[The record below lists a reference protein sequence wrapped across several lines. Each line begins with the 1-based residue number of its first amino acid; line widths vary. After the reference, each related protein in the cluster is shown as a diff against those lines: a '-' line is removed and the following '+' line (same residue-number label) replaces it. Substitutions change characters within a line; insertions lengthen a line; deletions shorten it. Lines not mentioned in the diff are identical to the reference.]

1 MKHWERVMKAIRH
14 EVPDR
19 VPYGELEV
27 PLQVAGD
34 FLGKDTKDLSPQ
46 EGYAIKK
53 EFFTAMDM
61 DLVVVPGYQ
70 WIDGQCTFNEA
81 SLVEVKYWRQNS
93 DLFVFALVNGGFG
106 QTMGT
111 YGLNELL
118 IFAENEPTETT
129 KLIASIIEENL
140 AIAEKMVEAGAH
152 AVIIGDDFAYARDT
166 FISPILLKNILF
178 KSLGKAMRKIKSWGV
193 PAFLHVDGNINRV
206 LSDVIDL
213 GIDGL
218 HSIQP
223 TAGMDIG
230 AIKKE
235 YGKKIC
241 LMGNLDIE
249 LFYWDDKEAL
259 EKAVDNLIETIAPRG
274 GFILSTSSG
283 LDEGIKLSQLRV
295 LRDAALKIRRG

>member
-14 EVPDR
+14 EITDR

-27 PLQVAGD
+27 PLYVAGK
-34 FLGKDTKDLSPQ
+34 FLGKDTKDLSPK
-46 EGYAIKK
+46 EGYAVKN
-53 EFFTAMDM
+53 EFFAAMDM
-61 DLVVVPGYQ
+61 DLVVVPGYD
-70 WIDGQCTFNEA
+70 WIDGQCTFNEGA
-81 SLVEVKYWRQNS
+81 LEEVKYWRANS

-111 YGLNELL
+111 YGLNDLL
-118 IFAENEPTETT
+118 IFAENEPTETG
-129 KLIASIIEENL
+129 KLIASVIEENL
-140 AIAEKMVEAGAH
+140 TMAQKLVEAGAH
-152 AVIIGDDFAYARDT
+152 AVIIGDDFAYAKDT
-166 FISPILLKNILF
+166 FVSPILLKNILF
-178 KSLGKAMRKIKSWGV
+178 KPLGKAMRKVKSWGV

-206 LSDVIDL
+206 LPDVINL

-235 YGKKIC
+235 YGHKIC

-249 LFYWDDKEAL
+249 LFYWEDKEAL
-259 EKAVDNLIETIAPRG
+259 EIAINGLIENIAPGG

-283 LDEGIKLSQLRV
+283 LDEGIKLSQLQV
-295 LRDAALKIRRG
+295 LRDAIGLLTN